1 MLGKLLVFFTIS
13 FAKSPNANVSQVL
26 DNLDQEV
33 MIQIDRELLTL
44 SQNEAKTYLE
54 KWMNALQNPEI
65 IRSHPAK
72 YEQKKDTYGLY
83 HISSDQ
89 KSYRFF
95 YFCSIHGSTHKIN
108 KVKIVTM

>member
-1 MLGKLLVFFTIS
+1 MIGKLLLLFTIS
-13 FAKSPNANVSQVL
+13 FALSPNADVSQVL

-33 MIQIDRELLTL
+33 TIQIDREVLTL

>member
-1 MLGKLLVFFTIS
+1 MIGKLLILLTIP
-13 FAKSPNANVSQVL
+13 FALKTSANVSQVL

-33 MIQIDRELLTL
+33 TIQIDREVLTL
-44 SQNEAKTYLE
+44 SQSEAKSYLE
-54 KWMNALQNPEI
+54 DWMNDLHNPEVV
-65 IRSHPAK
+65 RSHPAK

-83 HISSDQ
+83 HISCES

>member
-1 MLGKLLVFFTIS
+1 MIGNLLLLFTIS
-13 FAKSPNANVSQVL
+13 FALTPNAHVSQVL

-33 MIQIDRELLTL
+33 TIQIDREVLTL
-44 SQNEAKTYLE
+44 SHNEAKTYLQ
-54 KWMNALQNPEI
+54 KWMNALHNPE
-65 IRSHPAK
+65 RSHPAK
-72 YEQKKDTYGLY
+72 YEQKRDTYGLY

>member
-1 MLGKLLVFFTIS
+1 MIGKLLMLFTIS
-13 FAKSPNANVSQVL
+13 TALSPTANVSQVL

-33 MIQIDRELLTL
+33 TIQIDREVLTL
-44 SQNEAKTYLE
+44 SQDEAKTYLQ
-54 KWMNALQNPEI
+54 KWMKTLHNPEI

-83 HISSDQ
+83 HINCGQ

-95 YFCSIHGSTHKIN
+95 YFCSLHGSTHKIN